1 MKSQYAAYLQN
12 AAIGLNLGHKTFQDK
27 NEYDNND
34 DFAMFDPK
42 AKMWTEEDDDED
54 SGISD

>member
-12 AAIGLNLGHKTFQDK
+12 AALGFGLQHKTFQDL
-27 NEYDNND
+27 NEHDNND
-34 DFAMFDPK
+34 DFAIFDPK
-42 AKMWTEEDDDED
+42 AKMWTGDDDDED